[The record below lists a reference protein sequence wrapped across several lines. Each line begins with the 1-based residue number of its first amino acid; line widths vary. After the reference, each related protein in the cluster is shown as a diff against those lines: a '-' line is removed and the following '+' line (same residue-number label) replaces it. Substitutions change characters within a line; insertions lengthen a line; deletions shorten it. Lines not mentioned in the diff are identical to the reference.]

1 MDILWFL
8 RSSDSLARVSGSRS
22 DLSSFMGLRLIIW
35 IIAGVLVLFLLWAQ
49 WAVLDQ
55 ITRAQGAVIASSK
68 TQLIQSMDGGTISE
82 LHVKEG
88 DTVEAGQVLVKFDKT
103 RPEAAYLETRAK
115 MAGLKATVVRLE
127 AEVLGTPLKFP
138 IELSAYPYFVEAQ
151 SMLYK
156 KRQAAIQEEI
166 QALDGMIFLARKEL
180 EMTEPLLKSGDVS
193 MTDVLRLQR
202 QVADLQAQRTNRRN
216 KYFQD
221 AQAELSKAQEDL
233 AGVQQNMT
241 QRKSQVDLTELHA
254 PVKGV
259 VKNVR
264 ITTLGGVVR
273 PGDEVMQ
280 IVPLE
285 DDLVIQAKVSPTDIA
300 FLKIGQTVTVKID
313 AYDYTIYGDLSGKLV
328 YISADTLSED
338 LRQGEQPYYRVMV
351 RTDGRR
357 FSARPDEKLDIQP
370 GMTATVEVKTGQ
382 RTVLKYLLK
391 PVVKTFSQSLGER

>member
-1 MDILWFL
+1 MNILWFL
-8 RSSDSLARVSGSRS
+8 RSSDYRMSSVPDRSEVAR
-22 DLSSFMGLRLIIW
+22 FMGMRLIVW
-35 IIAGVLVLFLLWAQ
+35 AVTAVLVLFVVWAN

-55 ITRAQGAVIASSK
+55 ITRAPGAVIASSK
-68 TQLIQSMDGGTISE
+68 TQVIQSMDGGTIRE

-88 DTVEAGQVLVKFDKT
+88 DTVEAGQVLVEFDKT
-103 RPEAAYLETRAK
+103 RSEAAYLESRAK
-115 MAGLKATVVRLE
+115 AFGLMATVARLE

-138 IELSAYPYFVEAQ
+138 QEVRTYPDFLEAQ
-151 SMLYK
+151 TMLYN
-156 KRQAAIQEEI
+156 KRQAAIRQEI
-166 QALDGMIFLARKEL
+166 QALDGMVVLVKKEL

-202 QVADLQAQRTNRRN
+202 QVADLQAQRTNRSN

-233 AGVQQNMT
+233 AGVQQNMA
-241 QRKSQVDLTELHA
+241 QRKSQVDQTELRA
-254 PVKGV
+254 PVRGV

-264 ITTLGGVVR
+264 ITTQGGVVR

-300 FLKIGQTVTVKID
+300 FLKPGQTASVKID
-313 AYDYTIYGDLSGKLV
+313 AYDYTIYGDLSGKLT

-338 LRQGEQPYYRVMV
+338 LKQGEQPYYRVMV

-357 FSARPDEKLDIQP
+357 FSARPAEKLDIQP

-382 RTVLKYLLK
+382 RTVMQYLLK
-391 PVVKTFSQSLGER
+391 PLVKTLSQSLGER